1 MRKSKA
7 ETAKTR
13 ERILKAAS
21 AQFLS
26 QGITEAGLA
35 RLMRAARLTHGGFYP
50 HFASKDQLLSETSS
64 QAVQSLTSGLKFQ
77 IVVKA
82 PEQALPPLVG
92 QYGVGLHRGG
102 FYRHFASKD
111 QLVSEACSQ
120 AVQSLTSGLK
130 SQIEGKPPDQALPLL
145 VGKYVSR
152 SHRDQPA
159 TGCVLA
165 ALGSELVRAD
175 AKTREAA
182 TEGFLGL
189 SRLIAGQLKK
199 VPAKKAEVQSM
210 AIAAAMIGAITL
222 ARIVPD
228 SRISNSI
235 LVGTREHILKSV
247 RRKR

>member
-13 ERILKAAS
+13 ERILEAAS
-21 AQFLS
+21 AQFLTH
-26 QGITEAGLA
+26 GITEAGLA
-35 RLMRAARLTHGGFYP
+35 RLMRAAGLTH
-50 HFASKDQLLSETSS
+50 
-64 QAVQSLTSGLKFQ
+64 
-77 IVVKA
+77 
-82 PEQALPPLVG
+82 
-92 QYGVGLHRGG
+92 GG

-111 QLVSEACSQ
+111 QLVAEACRQ
-120 AVQSLTSGLK
+120 AVLSLTSGLK

-145 VGKYVSR
+145 VGKYLSR

-165 ALGSELVRAD
+165 ALGSELARAD
-175 AKTREAA
+175 TKTREAA

-189 SRLIAGQLKK
+189 SRLIAGQLKN
-199 VPAKKAEVQSM
+199 VSAKKAEAQSM
-210 AIAAAMIGAITL
+210 AIAAALIGAMTIS
-222 ARIVPD
+222 RIVPD

-235 LVGTREHILKSV
+235 LVGIRDHILKSV

>member
-1 MRKSKA
+1 MDVWHHLNVTVSKAKKLSSPENRTMRKSKA

-26 QGITEAGLA
+26 HGITEAGLA
-35 RLMRAARLTHGGFYP
+35 RLMRAAGLTH
-50 HFASKDQLLSETSS
+50 
-64 QAVQSLTSGLKFQ
+64 
-77 IVVKA
+77 
-82 PEQALPPLVG
+82 
-92 QYGVGLHRGG
+92 GG

-111 QLVSEACSQ
+111 QLVAEACSQ
-120 AVQSLTSGLK
+120 AVLSLTSGLE

-159 TGCVLA
+159 TSCVVA
-165 ALGSELVRAD
+165 ALGSELARAD
-175 AKTREAA
+175 TKTREA

-189 SRLIAGQLKK
+189 SRLIARQLKN
-199 VPAKKAEVQSM
+199 VPAKKAEGQSM

-235 LVGTREHILKSV
+235 LAGTR
-247 RRKR
+247 

>member
-13 ERILKAAS
+13 ERILEAAS

-26 QGITEAGLA
+26 HGITEAGLA
-35 RLMRAARLTHGGFYP
+35 QLMRAAGLTH
-50 HFASKDQLLSETSS
+50 
-64 QAVQSLTSGLKFQ
+64 
-77 IVVKA
+77 
-82 PEQALPPLVG
+82 
-92 QYGVGLHRGG
+92 GG

-120 AVQSLTSGLK
+120 AAQSLASGLK
-130 SQIEGKPPDQALPLL
+130 SQIEGKPPAQALPLL
-145 VGKYVSR
+145 VGKYLSR
-152 SHRDQPA
+152 SHRDRPA
-159 TGCVLA
+159 IGCVLA
-165 ALGSELVRAD
+165 ALGSELARAD

-189 SRLIAGQLKK
+189 SRLIAGQLKN
-199 VPAKKAEVQSM
+199 VSAKKAEVQSM
-210 AIAAAMIGAITL
+210 AIAAAMIGAMTV

-235 LVGTREHILKSV
+235 LVGTREQILKSV

>member
-13 ERILKAAS
+13 ERIVEVAR

-26 QGITEAGLA
+26 HGITEASLA
-35 RLMRAARLTHGGFYP
+35 RLMRAAGLTH
-50 HFASKDQLLSETSS
+50 
-64 QAVQSLTSGLKFQ
+64 
-77 IVVKA
+77 
-82 PEQALPPLVG
+82 
-92 QYGVGLHRGG
+92 GG

-111 QLVSEACSQ
+111 QLVADACSQ
-120 AVQSLTSGLK
+120 AVLSLASGLE
-130 SQIEGKPPDQALPLL
+130 SQIEGKPQSEALPLL

-159 TGCVLA
+159 SGCVLA
-165 ALGSELVRAD
+165 ALGSELGRAD
-175 AKTREAA
+175 AKTREVA

-189 SRLIAGQLKK
+189 SRLIAGQLKN
-199 VPAKKAEVQSM
+199 VSAKKAELQSM
-210 AIAAAMIGAITL
+210 AIAATMIGAITL

-228 SRISNSI
+228 SRISNLI
-235 LVGTREHILKSV
+235 LAGTRDHILKSV

>member
-13 ERILKAAS
+13 ERILEAAS

-26 QGITEAGLA
+26 HGITDAGLA
-35 RLMRAARLTHGGFYP
+35 RLMRAAGLTH
-50 HFASKDQLLSETSS
+50 
-64 QAVQSLTSGLKFQ
+64 
-77 IVVKA
+77 
-82 PEQALPPLVG
+82 
-92 QYGVGLHRGG
+92 GG

-111 QLVSEACSQ
+111 QLVAEACSQ
-120 AVQSLTSGLK
+120 AVLSLTSGLE
-130 SQIEGKPPDQALPLL
+130 SQIQGKPPDQALPLL
-145 VGKYVSR
+145 VGKYLSR

-165 ALGSELVRAD
+165 ALGSELARAD
-175 AKTREAA
+175 ATTRKAA

-189 SRLIAGQLKK
+189 SRLIAGQLKN
-199 VPAKKAEVQSM
+199 VPAKKAEMQSM
-210 AIAAAMIGAITL
+210 AIAAALIGALTL

-235 LVGTREHILKSV
+235 LVGTRDHILKSV